1 MNEYFFEIFSSF
13 CKVHQTRLKI
23 LKHEASIAVAYVV
36 RQILSNTAEGQ
47 ALASNGIMILFSWVK
62 NIM

>member
-36 RQILSNTAEGQ
+36 RQILSNTAEGR
-47 ALASNGIMILFSWVK
+47 ALALNGI
-62 NIM
+62 